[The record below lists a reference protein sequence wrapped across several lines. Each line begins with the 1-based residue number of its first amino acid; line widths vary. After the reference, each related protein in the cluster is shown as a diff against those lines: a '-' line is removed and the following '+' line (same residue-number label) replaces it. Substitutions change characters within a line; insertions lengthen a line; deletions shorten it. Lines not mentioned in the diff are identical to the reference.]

1 MQPFPPATPLKIRHT
16 TPHDPAAPILSVE
29 NASILYETGAALR
42 DITFSVNRGER
53 VAVIGPN
60 GAGKS
65 SLLKLIAGVKKT
77 NHGKIEIF
85 GHEPGQHICIAYVP
99 QRNQVDWQFPV
110 SVLDVVMMGRTG
122 QLGFFRKSSAAD
134 REITMSALE
143 TVGMDTLAKRQINQ
157 LSGGQQQRMF
167 IARALAQQAELMLM
181 DEPLTGLDATSQSGI
196 FEILDRLQTQ
206 HVTVLVSLHDLH
218 LAAERFERVL
228 LLNTSLIGYGK
239 PDQVFTTENLVRAYG
254 GHLHMLTTPDG
265 ILTLG
270 DTCCEGEGEDND

>member
-1 MQPFPPATPLKIRHT
+1 MESFPATTPIKIRHT
-16 TPHDPAAPILSVE
+16 TPHDPKAPILSVE

-42 DITFSVNRGER
+42 NITFSVKRGER

-122 QLGFFRKSSAAD
+122 QLGFFRKPGAID
-134 REITMSALE
+134 REISMNALK
-143 TVGMDTLAKRQINQ
+143 TVEMDLLAKRQINQ

-181 DEPLTGLDATSQSGI
+181 DEPLTGLDATAQSDI
-196 FEILDRLQTQ
+196 FDILDHLQEQ

-218 LAAERFERVL
+218 LASERFEKVL
-228 LLNTSLIGYGK
+228 LLNTFLIGYGE
-239 PDQVFTTENLVRAYG
+239 PDQVFTTNNLVRAYG
-254 GHLHMLTTPDG
+254 GHLHMVTTPDG

-270 DTCCEGEGEDND
+270 DTCCQGEDADHD